1 MFQVIFIFSDWI
13 YFLIVTSVLPFPL
26 GRKHIF
32 KKFYLEFWGGDWGT
46 SKNASIQC
54 IFNSIN
60 YVLSKILKN
69 DAKFI
74 QKLAPGFKNHMKNLN
89 NFTQAVESPKSW
101 NLMGYYFCPKN
112 TFLRLKHYIQR
123 ILTFFSTTCV
133 KTHQI
138 SYVIFET
145 ISYFPRHNSDFSDLL
160 LLALNFTK
168 FLMSFFE
175 PRVCFSSNFAS
186 FFSVMRHNS
195 SLPFHLNIYM
205 LWTKGAHKSANFQ
218 TLTVHVKVN

>member
-1 MFQVIFIFSDWI
+1 M
-13 YFLIVTSVLPFPL
+13 
-26 GRKHIF
+26 
-32 KKFYLEFWGGDWGT
+32 FYLKYCKMMQSLYKNWLLASRIIWKIWTT
-46 SKNASIQC
+46 SHKQWK
-54 IFNSIN
+54 
-60 YVLSKILKN
+60 V
-69 DAKFI
+69 
-74 QKLAPGFKNHMKNLN
+74 QK
-89 NFTQAVESPKSW
+89 VEIWWATTFVQKK
-101 NLMGYYFCPKN
+101 YICPKN

-218 TLTVHVKVN
+218 TLTVHMKVN